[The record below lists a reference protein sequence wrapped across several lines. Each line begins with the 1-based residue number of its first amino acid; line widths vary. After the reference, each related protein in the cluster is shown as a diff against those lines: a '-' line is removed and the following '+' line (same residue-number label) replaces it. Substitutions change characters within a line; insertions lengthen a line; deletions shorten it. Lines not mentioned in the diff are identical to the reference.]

1 MLDNDFTIVFA
12 GDSVTDCGR
21 RTEERSPLGTGYV
34 SLIAGELS
42 RREKRPVIINAGI
55 NGNRSSDLE
64 GRWEGDVLNHEP
76 AVISILIGINDT
88 WRRYDRN
95 DPTSPTAF
103 EANCR
108 SMLDR
113 SVTRESTRVVLVE
126 PFLLPVSADQV
137 NWLEDLEEKV
147 SVVRKL
153 SLEYG
158 TFLLPAHEFMTQAAE
173 VHGPAALAPDG
184 VHPSDQGHRILAEK
198 WLELMA

>member
-1 MLDNDFTIVFA
+1 MLDNELTIVFA

-21 RTEERSPLGTGYV
+21 RTEEYSPMGNGYV

-42 RREKRPVIINAGI
+42 RRENKSSIVNAGI
-55 NGNRSSDLE
+55 NGNRSRDLE
-64 GRWEGDVLNHEP
+64 DRWVADVLHHEP
-76 AVISILIGINDT
+76 TVISILIGINDT

-95 DPTSPTAF
+95 DPTTPAEF
-103 EANCR
+103 EASCR
-108 SMLDR
+108 SML
-113 SVTRESTRVVLVE
+113 TRALGGESTRVVLVE
-126 PFLLPVSADQV
+126 PFLLPISAEQV

-147 SVVRKL
+147 AVVRKL

-158 TFLLPAHEFMTQAAE
+158 TYLLPAHQFMTQAAE